1 MLYFDKALTA
11 NHARQHGAWWSQ
23 EVTPM
28 RLAFHQTEE
37 AHAALSNQS
46 AVLPRDAWL
55 EMDTITKRIMRGDGG
70 QTFMDD
76 LMPLAKPINIGK
88 MVAVN
93 RVASDAGVVTVSLS
107 GQVPT
112 ILDKTQYDYRGA
124 LIPIFSTAYYRN
136 FREWNALQ
144 NENFDALAD
153 DQENSLWNLRRRNA
167 LYILN
172 GDLTMSF
179 EGYQG
184 YGIRNSPYSKS
195 INLGSAVGGANI
207 NLTTATADQIIA
219 FFTGPFAAMLDANFI
234 VDPVRIWV
242 SPDIM
247 RNLARPLSSAEGF
260 KTGSIRE
267 FLERGN
273 GGDSRIVSIKQ
284 TFELTGNEFFGFVP
298 RAEFIR
304 PLVGMATSTVAI
316 PRLHPRSNY
325 QFDVWNAMGI
335 EIRAD
340 YNGRSGVFYSTQVN

>member
-1 MLYFDKALTA
+1 MLYFDKELIA
-11 NHARQHGAWWSQ
+11 NNARQHGAWWAQ

-28 RLAFHQTEE
+28 RESFHQSEDNY
-37 AHAALSNQS
+37 AALGNQA

-55 EMDTITKRIMRGDGG
+55 EMDSLTKRIMRGDGG
-70 QTFMDD
+70 RSFMDD
-76 LMPLAKPINIGK
+76 LMPLAKPLNIGK
-88 MVAVN
+88 MVALN

-112 ILDKTQYDYRGA
+112 VLDKTQYDYRGS

-136 FREWNALQ
+136 FREWNALEY
-144 NENFDALAD
+144 ENFDALAD
-153 DQENSLWNLRRRNA
+153 DQENSLWNLRKRNA
-167 LYILN
+167 SYVLN

-184 YGIRNSPYSKS
+184 YGIRNSPYSKA
-195 INLGSAVGGANI
+195 INLGSAAGGANI
-207 NLTTATADQIIA
+207 DLTTATADQIIA
-219 FFTGPFAAMLDANFI
+219 FFNGPFAAMLDANFI
-234 VDPVRIWV
+234 TDQVNIYV
-242 SPDIM
+242 SPEIM
-247 RNLARPLSSAEGF
+247 RNFEKPLSSAEGF
-260 KTGSIRE
+260 KGGSIRE

-273 GGDSRIVSIKQ
+273 GGDSRVRTIKR
-284 TFELTGNEFFGFVP
+284 TFELTGNEFMGFVP

-316 PRLHPRSNY
+316 PRLHPRANY

-340 YNGRSGVFYSTQVN
+340 YNGRSGVFYSTTVN